1 MAITISIAEI
11 KQKAY
16 ELGADLCGVASVDR
30 FKEAPEGFHPLDV
43 LPSCQ
48 SVIVLASRFLK
59 SALEAKSTVP
69 YTTVRNEL
77 MAQMNHRAFVLSEY
91 LEDHGAVAI
100 PMNSTGPD
108 EWDAKTNKFR
118 GIISLKHAAVLAGLG
133 TMGKNTLLVND
144 KYGNMIWLSG
154 VFVGEALPA
163 DPLASYEGCIPNC
176 RLCLDSCPVKALDGI
191 SINQPLCK
199 NHAFGEH
206 NGGEWRIKCYI
217 CRKVCPNRSG
227 IKKSTKAE

>member
-1 MAITISIAEI
+1 MAITIFPTEI
-11 KQKAY
+11 KKAAY
-16 ELGADLCGVASVDR
+16 NFGADLCGIASIDR
-30 FKEAPEGFHPLDV
+30 FMDAPEGFHPTDV

-59 SALEAKSTVP
+59 STLHAKSTVP

-77 MAQMNHRAFVLSEY
+77 STKMNHMAVKLSEY
-91 LEDHGAVAI
+91 LEDHEAIAI

-118 GIISLKHAAVLAGLG
+118 GIISLKHAAVQAGLG
-133 TMGKNTLLVND
+133 KIGKNTLLVND
-144 KYGNMIWLSG
+144 KYGNMIWLSA
-154 VFVGEALPA
+154 VFVGEHLEP
-163 DPLASYEGCIPNC
+163 DPIAPYEGCIENC
-176 RLCLDSCPVKALDGI
+176 SLCLDSCPVKALDGI
-191 SINQPLCK
+191 SINQPLCR

-217 CRKVCPNRSG
+217 CRKICPNCTG
-227 IKKSTKAE
+227 IH

>member
-1 MAITISIAEI
+1 MAINLSVAEI
-11 KQKAY
+11 KKRASEY
-16 ELGADLCGVASVDR
+16 GADLCGIASIDR
-30 FKEAPEGFHPLDV
+30 FREAPKGYHPTDV

-59 SALEAKSTVP
+59 STLDAKSTVP

-77 MAQMNHRAFVLSEY
+77 STKMNHLAVELSEY
-91 LEDHGAVAI
+91 LEDHGIVAI

-133 TMGKNTLLVND
+133 KIGKNTLLVND
-144 KYGNMIWLSG
+144 KYGNMIWLSA
-154 VFVGEALPA
+154 VFVGEHLEP
-163 DPLASYEGCIPNC
+163 DPIAPYEGCIENC
-176 RLCLDSCPVKALDGI
+176 SLCLDSCPVKALDGI
-191 SINQPLCK
+191 SINQPLCR
-199 NHAFGEH
+199 NYAFGEH

-217 CRKVCPNRSG
+217 CRKVCPNCTG
-227 IKKSTKAE
+227 IR